1 MLDFTYYSPIK
12 LYFGK
17 GEELNAGKYV
27 REYGGSRVLLHYG
40 GGSVVRSGLL
50 DLCAKSSKR
59 RHCRVRAGRRAAQ
72 SARRTPAG
80 KESPCAGKRG
90 IDFIIALGGRQF
102 HGLCLSSSP
111 SAPALTATR
120 GRS

>member
-50 DLCAKSSKR
+50 GL
-59 RHCRVRAGRRAAQ
+59 VRE
-72 SARRTPAG
+72 
-80 KESPCAGKRG
+80 KIESEG
-90 IDFIIALGGRQF
+90 IAVF
-102 HGLCLSSSP
+102 
-111 SAPALTATR
+111 
-120 GRS
+120 

>member
-50 DLCAKSSKR
+50 DLCAKARSGG
-59 RHCRVRAGRRAAQ
+59 HGRVRAGRRAAQ
-72 SARRTPAG
+72 SARRTLPGRNRPVPG
-80 KESPCAGKRG
+80 KG
-90 IDFIIALGGRQF
+90 D
-102 HGLCLSSSP
+102 
-111 SAPALTATR
+111 
-120 GRS
+120 

>member
-50 DLCAKSSKR
+50 GLVREKLEAEGIAVFELGGAQPNPRVELCREGIAL
-59 RHCRVRAGRRAAQ
+59 CRE
-72 SARRTPAG
+72 
-80 KESPCAGKRG
+80 KG
-90 IDFIIALGGRQF
+90 IDFIIALGG
-102 HGLCLSSSP
+102 GSSMDSAKLIAL
-111 SAPALTATR
+111 APALTATR
-120 GRS
+120 GTS